1 MTFVRSLRP
10 GFPKGLK
17 VSFFFSPLHHRLIL
31 REGTAP
37 PAFKNQS
44 LTIKYPFSHHQV
56 VLVTEDET
64 TFSESKEVLESLCY
78 EGERIVSSR
87 VVVTRAFTK
96 RIFRLNF
103 GYARSCFLDFSARFI
118 IIIASLSRDKDE
130 HIRAR
135 KQKGSPEARMVR
147 ERFQGG
153 ENISHSY
160 VRAGRWSEVT
170 ADQI

>member
-1 MTFVRSLRP
+1 M
-10 GFPKGLK
+10 
-17 VSFFFSPLHHRLIL
+17 
-31 REGTAP
+31 
-37 PAFKNQS
+37 
-44 LTIKYPFSHHQV
+44 
-56 VLVTEDET
+56 
-64 TFSESKEVLESLCY
+64 LESLCY

-118 IIIASLSRDKDE
+118 IIIIASLSRDKDE

-135 KQKGSPEARMVR
+135 NGKKGSPEARMVR

-160 VRAGRWSEVT
+160 VRAGRWSEFT

>member
-1 MTFVRSLRP
+1 M
-10 GFPKGLK
+10 
-17 VSFFFSPLHHRLIL
+17 
-31 REGTAP
+31 
-37 PAFKNQS
+37 
-44 LTIKYPFSHHQV
+44 
-56 VLVTEDET
+56 
-64 TFSESKEVLESLCY
+64 LESLCY
-78 EGERIVSSR
+78 EGDCIVSSR

-118 IIIASLSRDKDE
+118 IIIIASLSRDKDE

-135 KQKGSPEARMVR
+135 NGQKGSPEARMVR